1 MRIYIEM
8 KKNSDSNACLNRL
21 FMKTALQ
28 SKFGIINLVLV
39 NNGKQ
44 PKVLNYAEL
53 IQEYLHHRVDVVC
66 RRTEFELA
74 KAEKRLH
81 IIDGL
86 VIAIDNID
94 TVVALIKASA
104 NTEEASQGLMA
115 KFSLDEIQAE
125 EILKMPLSRLTNLQ
139 TQKLLDEK
147 QELITSIAEY
157 QAILADKARIYQ
169 IIKTEVQKVSDDFGD
184 DRRTEIVESS
194 GKIEVNI
201 AETIPEEDCV
211 FMITQNQ
218 MIKKNDIS
226 HLSSAT

>member
-1 MRIYIEM
+1 
-8 KKNSDSNACLNRL
+8 
-21 FMKTALQ
+21 
-28 SKFGIINLVLV
+28 
-39 NNGKQ
+39 
-44 PKVLNYAEL
+44 
-53 IQEYLHHRVDVVC
+53 
-66 RRTEFELA
+66 
-74 KAEKRLH
+74 
-81 IIDGL
+81 
-86 VIAIDNID
+86 
-94 TVVALIKASA
+94 
-104 NTEEASQGLMA
+104 MA

-218 MIKKNDIS
+218 MIKRMTLATYQAQHRGGKGKKGMQIREEDLIQDMFIA
-226 HLSSAT
+226 SSRDTILLFTQQGRVFSIPAYKIPLGSELPRERR